1 MKYKASI
8 LAALCLTAGVAT
20 AGVMT
25 TTVDTGKTQPP
36 PPPIDPCAG
45 PISYNNVELLYAYTD
60 WDDFD
65 TDGDG
70 GILRLEFSPMAN
82 LYFTAG
88 GEYHDFDFGEIWYL
102 SAGIGGYF
110 PLTQNIH
117 IAADAGV
124 LYADIETDDYPIV
137 KPLGFDDD
145 DDDFFEDDGDWGW
158 YARPHLR
165 AKWGCLTVHAGATY
179 VDVNEFEE
187 WSWFVSGYYQVC
199 ANWDLTVGYRDG
211 ENADVVTA
219 GVRWRY

>member
-1 MKYKASI
+1 MKKTATI
-8 LAALCLTAGVAT
+8 LATLALGVTSTFAGVAP
-20 AGVMT
+20 APVQ
-25 TTVDTGKTQPP
+25 TGKGQPP
-36 PPPIDPCAG
+36 PPPMDPCAG

-117 IAADAGV
+117 IAADAGL
-124 LYADIETDDYPIV
+124 LYADIETDDYLIPTPV
-137 KPLGFDDD
+137 GDNGDG
-145 DDDFFEDDGDWGW
+145 DFFEDDGDWGW
-158 YARPHLR
+158 YVRPHLR

-179 VDVNEFEE
+179 TDVNEFEE
-187 WSWFVSGYYQVC
+187 WSWFVNGYYQIWH
-199 ANWDLTVGYRDG
+199 NWDITVGYRDG

-219 GVRWRY
+219 GLRWRY